1 MRCFRRRVQNIVEL
15 AAFWKM
21 EEKPMERQVSG
32 GGIRREELI
41 ESIVNKLT
49 DPANES
55 GRTKNGEYGREI
67 KTFSWIGV
75 AKRVY
80 QKFRIYFQQLS
91 VLLLSTI
98 VVVMACSLRGNV

>member
-32 GGIRREELI
+32 GGIRT
-41 ESIVNKLT
+41 IVNKLT